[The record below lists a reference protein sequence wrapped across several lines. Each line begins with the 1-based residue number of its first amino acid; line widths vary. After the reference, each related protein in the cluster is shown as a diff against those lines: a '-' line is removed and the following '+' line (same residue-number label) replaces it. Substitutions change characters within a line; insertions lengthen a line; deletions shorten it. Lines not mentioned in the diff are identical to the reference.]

1 MKKFKKK
8 CLRATLSMLAVCG
21 FGTFCVPMVWAE
33 NADATNLS
41 VLDTVIKNAET
52 NICEY
57 KGSDTVNIVD
67 ETDTEGE
74 ITGNKIVYVRYMAIG
89 EDSSYGASAIG
100 EYSMAWGV
108 SASANNQY
116 AIAIGN
122 SAKADGRDSISVG
135 SLSYAY
141 GLYST
146 AYGNSAHAGKQGSG
160 IDDGA
165 TAIGYSAT
173 ASKGG
178 STAVGHSAVAS
189 SGNATALGNA
199 AKATAHDSVALGVS
213 SGANGDYSFALGSNS
228 TASGEGSLAIGWKS
242 KTEVKYA
249 IAIGYDSTVSGLS
262 AIAFGNSASATGNY
276 SLAVGGGASAKHVGA
291 VALGPSSETTEEYT
305 VSVGRLENGSIKGIT
320 RRIVNVTA
328 GTSNTDAATYGQ
340 LVDAQAVA
348 PEQTGGT
355 TTYTAYTPDD
365 DGIVTVETNN
375 GGTAFKLNLSS
386 LGGDCVVDTG
396 TDDSVSGTNYWLST
410 DFGKSS
416 SVTHGTNSTAY
427 GYLANAQGDNSVA
440 FGKNAVTGYSYVLGG
455 TSAVAIGNTAK
466 SISDNS
472 IAIGVN
478 TEAGIFDSA
487 DTTVK
492 GSSAVAIGD
501 TAKAYGTSSIAIG
514 QNAYVAYLDK
524 SNNALTSSVAIGA
537 DAVANESNTV
547 SFGHKKGERT
557 YTADSFARLVNVA
570 NGTDN
575 NDVATYGQ
583 VVKNTTYTVGND
595 NKIVVKTNGTDANG
609 SDTAFTLDLSK
620 IAGASSGSYTGSD
633 TITIGTDNSISVR
646 NMAMGTT
653 RDKGATATGLAS
665 IALGSYS
672 EATGKFSIA
681 LGDEAVAGY
690 SDDVKEEGDLTGATI
705 AIGPAAN
712 AIGNYS
718 TAIGY
723 NAYTSAEG
731 YQGVALG
738 RQAWVTGRD
747 GIGIGAFAEA
757 AGAES
762 IAIGYGVEAYG
773 QSAVGLGYRSTASG
787 DKSLALGN
795 GSTAQGVNSV
805 ALGSGAFAGEAN
817 TVSVGHKKDEIYSY
831 TITYEYTEGGQKY
844 TDSYTAQRAYE
855 VGSKLPTGETVTA
868 CEANKYTSDSFARI
882 TNVADGTDAH
892 DAATVGQLKEI
903 SKKATY
909 TAGDN
914 VTITGNKVSVKTDGK
929 VESGNTGIVTGGT
942 VYDAISKQIADKAT
956 YTAGDHV
963 TIANNKVSVKTDG
976 SVTSGDS
983 GIVTGGAVYTAVQ
996 NSYVDG
1002 KSYTISANN
1011 REVTVQN
1018 KDGSTAFKLKV
1029 EASAGDVYTSGDH
1042 INIDND
1048 YKISVK
1054 TEGKVESGNTG
1065 IVTGGAVYEKT
1076 GDTSKLTDAGLSDN
1090 LTDSILDVNEKVD
1103 NVTNQVVDVVNNSL
1117 GTIQNDINKVGAG
1130 AAALA
1135 ALRPEGFSPDDKFS
1149 FAVGFGHYKNANAG
1163 AFGAFYK
1170 PNADTTVSIGST
1182 IGNGDPMMNAGVSF
1196 KLGARSKGAGFYSS
1210 NTELV
1215 REMNAIRKDNEML
1228 RKVNVD
1234 QAKEIGSLKADNAQ
1248 MKAQIA
1254 EILQKFALF
1263 EKVNKSVVR

>member
-1 MKKFKKK
+1 MKKFNRK

-21 FGTFCVPMVWAE
+21 FGIFCVPMVWAE
-33 NADATNLS
+33 NTDVATVGQLIKNDTYIYDATTKKIFVKTNNDG
-41 VLDTVIKNAET
+41 DT
-52 NICEY
+52 
-57 KGSDTVNIVD
+57 
-67 ETDTEGE
+67 E
-74 ITGNKIVYVRYMAIG
+74 ITGFTL
-89 EDSSYGASAIG
+89 DFSAIIDSVIDTG
-100 EYSMAWGV
+100 TIKTVEASTNHWLSTDFGV
-108 SASANNQY
+108 THEHGVN
-116 AIAIGN
+116 
-122 SAKADGRDSISVG
+122 
-135 SLSYAY
+135 
-141 GLYST
+141 ST
-146 AYGNSAHAGKQGSG
+146 AYGYGANAIGKIAVAYGYDACARSEGSVAIG
-160 IDDGA
+160 TKTISSGSMA
-165 TAIGYSAT
+165 TAIGYNSNAQ
-173 ASKGG
+173 GNG
-178 STAVGHSAVAS
+178 SISIGAGAPSFGSSVTRGTYSVAI
-189 SGNATALGNA
+189 GA
-199 AKATAHDSVALGVS
+199 AADADKDYSVALGFDARVDS
-213 SGANGDYSFALGSNS
+213 SNS
-228 TASGEGSLAIGWKS
+228 VAIGS
-242 KTEVKYA
+242 HSRA
-249 IAIGYDSTVSGLS
+249 NDSNV
-262 AIAFGNSASATGNY
+262 
-276 SLAVGGGASAKHVGA
+276 
-291 VALGPSSETTEEYT
+291 
-305 VSVGRLENGSIKGIT
+305 VSVGSGNGFYPYT

-355 TTYTAYTPDD
+355 TTYMAYTPDD

-386 LGGDCVVDTG
+386 LGGDCVVNTG

-466 SISDNS
+466 AISDNS

-524 SNNALTSSVAIGA
+524 NNNALTSSVAIGA

-633 TITIGTDNSISVR
+633 TITIGSDNSISVR

-653 RDKGATATGLAS
+653 RDKGATAMGLAS

-690 SDDVKEEGDLTGATI
+690 SDDVKEEGDLAGATI

-738 RQAWVTGRD
+738 IQAWVTGRD

-757 AGAES
+757 AGDES

-773 QSAVGLGYRSTASG
+773 QSAVGVGYRSTASG

-795 GSTAQGVNSV
+795 GSTAQGANSV

-882 TNVADGTDAH
+882 TNVADGTDDH

-976 SVTSGDS
+976 EVASGDS
-983 GIVTGGAVYTAVQ
+983 GIVTGVAVYTAVQ

-1029 EASAGDVYTSGDH
+1029 EASAGGVYTSGDH

-1076 GDTSKLTDAGLSDN
+1076 GDTSKLKEVGLSDN
-1090 LTDSILDVNEKVD
+1090 LTDSILNVNEKVD

-1117 GTIQNDINKVGAG
+1117 GSIRNDINKVGAG

-1135 ALRPEGFSPDDKFS
+1135 ALRSETFNPDDKWS

-1170 PNADTTVSIGST
+1170 PNQDTTVSVGAT
-1182 IGNGDPMMNAGVSF
+1182 MGNGDPMMNAGVSF
-1196 KLGARSKGAGFYSS
+1196 KLGARSKGAGIYSS